1 MCVAM
6 SGTRTTG
13 RLLGKGWR
21 IRTGYRADHTSEVR
35 GNAMTRGIRWTVA
48 GIAVAA
54 VATGCSSSADPSANV
69 AAACTAFQDSGDQ
82 YVDTIGPYLDDLV
95 QQAQQ
100 AATADATYEDFAD
113 AAVVLRDSLMDVGEG
128 SEDDVV
134 ARQDAM
140 LVAVDVIE
148 GYCQPS

>member
-1 MCVAM
+1 
-6 SGTRTTG
+6 
-13 RLLGKGWR
+13 
-21 IRTGYRADHTSEVR
+21 
-35 GNAMTRGIRWTVA
+35 MTRGIRWTVA